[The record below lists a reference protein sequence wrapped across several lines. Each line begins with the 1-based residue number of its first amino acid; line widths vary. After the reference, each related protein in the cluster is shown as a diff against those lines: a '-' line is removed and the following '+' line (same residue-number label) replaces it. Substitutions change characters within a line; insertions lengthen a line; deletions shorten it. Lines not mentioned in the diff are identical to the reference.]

1 MLPYTYSPQS
11 VSVSSQN
18 GIWIVTAQQSSYTF
32 TTEADANAFASIARE
47 SIAGAQEWYVGVK
60 ALLRQFETLLSEA
73 RRLSDVY
80 TANRLE
86 DLITATPTGTNVPG
100 MGVPTA
106 RAVGIGPMMQDLTAW
121 LDAAAVGVPA
131 TGIALP
137 VRRTIIGK
145 RD

>member
-1 MLPYTYSPQS
+1 MLPYTSSPQS
-11 VSVSSQN
+11 VVVSQTN
-18 GIWIVTAQQSSYTF
+18 GIWVVVAGSQSYTF
-32 TTEADANAFASIARE
+32 IDESTAQAFATRARE

-100 MGVPTA
+100 MGVPVA
-106 RAVGIGPMMQDLTAW
+106 RAVGIGAMMQDLNAW